1 MRPRSTPAARTSV
14 ANGGARGKPI
24 AERPAASRPTYDGR
38 TGSVPNIRFLYLY
51 FPTCNERVQMNTK
64 VSRAARHLF
73 PASAAAGGVVAAAGS
88 GRGKLS

>member
-1 MRPRSTPAARTSV
+1 MRVLIVPAELDY
-14 ANGGARGKPI
+14 GERGI
-24 AERPAASRPTYDGR
+24 QGV
-38 TGSVPNIRFLYLY
+38 VPNIRFLYVY